1 MGTQRVVRM
10 ALAIAGVLA
19 HAPAVARADLI
30 YEPFDYAEGSNVDGL
45 VATGL
50 NLTGSYNTTTIQD
63 LVIASPGLTY
73 GNLMGNVPT
82 VAGNRVSD
90 ESGAGAGVAS
100 VAVAQDVL
108 TGAGSTLYFSAL
120 FTFDDSDNRT
130 RGASI
135 SLVDDDTGDQIIFGE
150 ATVGGRAIRI
160 AAHTTA
166 TGQLVAAS
174 ADQSFQDGQTLWLV
188 GRYVNDPTV
197 GGDSLELLGYDTAVA
212 ITIGPSFD
220 FADPNAQFAYALTGL
235 DINFVKMTS
244 LRVEVRGQNDN
255 FLDEV
260 RVSRTFGAAAVPEPG
275 GALLMVIGLVAG

>member
-1 MGTQRVVRM
+1 M

-19 HAPAVARADLI
+19 HAPALVRADLI

-108 TGAGSTLYFSAL
+108 TGASSTLYFSAL

-135 SLVDDDTGDQIIFGE
+135 SLVDDDTGDEI
-150 ATVGGRAIRI
+150 T
-160 AAHTTA
+160 
-166 TGQLVAAS
+166 S
-174 ADQSFQDGQTLWLV
+174 AKRRW
-188 GRYVNDPTV
+188 
-197 GGDSLELLGYDTAVA
+197 
-212 ITIGPSFD
+212 
-220 FADPNAQFAYALTGL
+220 ADA
-235 DINFVKMTS
+235 
-244 LRVEVRGQNDN
+244 R
-255 FLDEV
+255 
-260 RVSRTFGAAAVPEPG
+260 
-275 GALLMVIGLVAG
+275 